1 MTDHGPRNQEK
12 NDHGSS
18 WTSNTIRKWD
28 TAIFFFYLRP
38 FPDLS
43 HMRSNA
49 VSFMEND
56 NWGFKRRGKW
66 RVSEELESAEFCDDI
81 TRVKFNFFSLQFKL
95 IIILWGLMYYISS
108 FTPIFPSNCG
118 HISSS
123 VLKCSSR
130 VSLRIDQRF
139 MT

>member
-1 MTDHGPRNQEK
+1 MIIGDLKGEENGGFRKNLNQL
-12 NDHGSS
+12 NFVMISQGSS
-18 WTSNTIRKWD
+18 LI
-28 TAIFFFYLRP
+28 
-38 FPDLS
+38 
-43 HMRSNA
+43 
-49 VSFMEND
+49 
-56 NWGFKRRGKW
+56 
-66 RVSEELESAEFCDDI
+66 
-81 TRVKFNFFSLQFKL
+81 FFSLQFKL